1 MKIKFPRIQE
11 SKFCKCIGIQLWGLL
26 LLMASNIQAQDAH
39 FSQFFNNPLYINP
52 ALTGTTDEARLLFN
66 YRTQWPKLP
75 GEFVTMNV
83 SYDQHIAEY
92 NSNIGALVS
101 LDRAG
106 SAGLRNTNINLYYAY
121 TLKLNSEWAM
131 QAGAAVGYG
140 QRAVDQFRLVFGD
153 QLTTTGSTGQASQE
167 DLSGL
172 NASYFDI
179 SSGLVVYNENFWFGI
194 SGLHL
199 TQPNNAFSDE
209 STDARLPM
217 RLSAQVGMKIP
228 FLESM
233 SNRNVDYEGAIMPAI
248 YYSQQGDFRQL
259 DVGANVYYH
268 PLTVGLWYRGV
279 PIQESANGAISL
291 MTAFRYQKV
300 SVAYNYDLPV
310 GRFAGITGGAHELTL
325 IIKMGE
331 DQSKRYSYRRRRR
344 NAPIKFPSMMD

>member
-1 MKIKFPRIQE
+1 MKNKILKVIKNR
-11 SKFCKCIGIQLWGLL
+11 FCKLAGVQLMGWLFC
-26 LLMASNIQAQDAH
+26 AIPNTQAQDAH
-39 FSQFFNNPLYINP
+39 FSQFYNNPLYINP

-75 GEFVTMNV
+75 GEFVTINV

-92 NSNIGALVS
+92 NSNLGALIS

-153 QLTTTGSTGQASQE
+153 QLSATGSTGQTSQE
-167 DLSGL
+167 DVGGL
-172 NASYFDI
+172 VARYFDL

-194 SGLHL
+194 SGMHL
-199 TQPNNAFSDE
+199 NQPNNSFTNE
-209 STDARLPM
+209 NTDAQLPM
-217 RLSAQVGMKIP
+217 RLSAQIGLKIP
-228 FLESM
+228 FLESLT
-233 SNRNVDYEGAIMPAI
+233 NRNVDYEGAVMPGI

-279 PIQESANGAISL
+279 PIQESANGAVSL
-291 MTAFRYQKV
+291 MAAFKYQKI
-300 SVAYNYDLPV
+300 SFAYNYDLPI
-310 GRFAGITGGAHELTL
+310 GQFAGITGGAHELSL

-331 DQSKRYSYRRRRR
+331 NQSKRYSYRRRRK
-344 NAPIKFPSMMD
+344 NAPIRFPSMMD